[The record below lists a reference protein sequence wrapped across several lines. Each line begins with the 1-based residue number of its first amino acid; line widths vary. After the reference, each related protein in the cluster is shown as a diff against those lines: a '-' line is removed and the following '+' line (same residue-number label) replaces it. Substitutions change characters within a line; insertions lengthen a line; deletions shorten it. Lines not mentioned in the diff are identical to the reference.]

1 MVVHDV
7 FLVVDI
13 PQYLWP
19 FLLFKIVSSFFV
31 ALKSIEILFIG
42 LFIIVV

>member
-7 FLVVDI
+7 FLVLDI
-13 PQYLWP
+13 SQYLRP
-19 FLLFKIVSSFFV
+19 FLLFEIVSSFFV